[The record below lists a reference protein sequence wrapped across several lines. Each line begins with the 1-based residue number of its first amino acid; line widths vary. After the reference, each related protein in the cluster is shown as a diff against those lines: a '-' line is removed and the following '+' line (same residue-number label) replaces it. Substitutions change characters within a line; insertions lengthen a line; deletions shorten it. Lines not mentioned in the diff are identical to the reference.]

1 MVKDGGYV
9 NVVDTLTVTSLPKG
23 SKFAILCGGTIDM
36 SSLDVVSFGSDTII
50 NDCTLK
56 FKDGATVYANGKE
69 LVIES
74 ATKVEGIPAA
84 IYGGGNYPVTETY
97 LDLRAGSYKK
107 IYGGGDAGA
116 VREDAYLYLS
126 HDVNADLTFAKE
138 GDCYVYGGSK
148 TGTVYGDTVV
158 IVEGNVNAP
167 LDHTSH
173 TAIARFYGGS
183 ENGDVKGSTS
193 VIISEN
199 AEFNYI
205 YGGCAKGTVGVAT
218 YVNFSAKAM
227 SIYGGSGT
235 VTETNVIINDGWVHQ
250 VFGGCEGSSMTGN
263 TNVTIKGGYIDRRIV
278 GGCYNNYSI
287 ASGWTTENYV
297 TGICTVTLRDEATYN
312 LKGDDHGITALS
324 RHKTNHEAENGIV
337 FFEND
342 ALKNSLNDHMGITI
356 LLSKTPAYDSYK
368 IG

>member
-1 MVKDGGYV
+1 MVKDCGYI

-23 SKFAILCGGTIDM
+23 SKCAILCGGTIDM
-36 SSLDVVSFGSDTII
+36 SSLDVVSFGADTII

-56 FKDGATVYANGKE
+56 FKDGATVYANGKD

-84 IYGGGNYPVTETY
+84 IYGGGNYPVTKTY

-107 IYGGGDAGA
+107 IYGGGNAGT
-116 VREDAYLYLS
+116 VRGDAYLYLS
-126 HDVNADLTFAKE
+126 HDVNADLTFAE
-138 GDCYVYGGSK
+138 AGDCYVYGGSK

-205 YGGCAKGTVGVAT
+205 YGGCKNGTVGGAT
-218 YVNFSAKAM
+218 YVNFSGKAM

-235 VTETNVIINDGWVHQ
+235 VYETNVTVNG
-250 VFGGCEGSSMTGN
+250 
-263 TNVTIKGGYIDRRIV
+263 V
-278 GGCYNNYSI
+278 GFIRYS
-287 ASGWTTENYV
+287 AV
-297 TGICTVTLRDEATYN
+297 
-312 LKGDDHGITALS
+312 LKAVL
-324 RHKTNHEAENGIV
+324 
-337 FFEND
+337 
-342 ALKNSLNDHMGITI
+342 
-356 LLSKTPAYDSYK
+356 
-368 IG
+368 